1 MQRNNLQTAGNVW
14 PELSVKA
21 KKGEP
26 INTSRLRGTFSS
38 IGRVALR
45 SEPSQPTSDLEAPQM
60 RNAPAKSFSSGGRS
74 TSWSRTSNGNA
85 LRPAGGRGDNKAPN
99 FNIDVPSNGYAWWYI
114 DGIDPVSGKAISI
127 IAFIGSVFS
136 PWYKWSGRK
145 VPQNNVCINVATYGP
160 GGRFTMTDRGS
171 SALQQSKYSLTVGP
185 SSMIW
190 DEVEKSLVIS
200 INEVSSL
207 PFVSRVK
214 GTIIVK
220 PKSVTDV
227 ELPLTSSGT
236 HIWRPFAPTAEIEVD
251 LNMSGWKWSGHGY
264 FDANFGTRALE
275 QDFNYWTWGRF
286 PISGGTKCFY
296 DLELKDGKTESYAF
310 DFDADGQ
317 GSSIVDPPPIKK
329 FNRSLW
335 SIKRSTRCDKS
346 YEPRQIK
353 NMLDAPFYSRA
364 AVETTLD
371 GQKTTGV
378 FEALDLHRFRNP
390 VILAMLAVR
399 VPRRKRWTFK

>member
-21 KKGEP
+21 QKGEP

-45 SEPSQPTSDLEAPQM
+45 SEPSQPTSDLKAPQM
-60 RNAPAKSFSSGGRS
+60 RDAPAKPLSSGGRS
-74 TSWSRTSNGNA
+74 TSRSRCSNGNA
-85 LRPAGGRGDNKAPN
+85 LRPAGGRGDNKGPN
-99 FNIDVPSNGYAWWYI
+99 FNIDVPSNGYAWWYV

-200 INEVSSL
+200 INEISSL

-251 LNMSGWKWSGHGY
+251 LNVSGWK
-264 FDANFGTRALE
+264 L
-275 QDFNYWTWGRF
+275 
-286 PISGGTKCFY
+286 
-296 DLELKDGKTESYAF
+296 
-310 DFDADGQ
+310 
-317 GSSIVDPPPIKK
+317 
-329 FNRSLW
+329 SL
-335 SIKRSTRCDKS
+335 IH
-346 YEPRQIK
+346 I
-353 NMLDAPFYSRA
+353 
-364 AVETTLD
+364 
-371 GQKTTGV
+371 
-378 FEALDLHRFRNP
+378 
-390 VILAMLAVR
+390 
-399 VPRRKRWTFK
+399 

>member
-14 PELSVKA
+14 PNLSIKTREG
-21 KKGEP
+21 KP
-26 INTSRLRGTFSS
+26 NNTGGFRGTFSS
-38 IGRVALR
+38 IGRITLR
-45 SEPSQPTSDLEAPQM
+45 SEPSQPTSNLAAPQM
-60 RNAPAKSFSSGGRS
+60 RDAPKKPISGRRRSTSGGRS
-74 TSWSRTSNGNA
+74 SNGNS
-85 LRPAGGRGDNKAPN
+85 LRSARGRGDNKGPN
-99 FNIDVPSNGYAWWYI
+99 FNIDVPSNGYAWWYV
-114 DGIDPVSGKAISI
+114 DGIDPISGKAISI

-171 SALQQSKYSLTVGP
+171 SALQQSEHSITIGP

-190 DEVEKSLVIS
+190 DDTEKSLVIS
-200 INEVSSL
+200 INEISSL
-207 PFVSRVK
+207 PLVSQLK
-214 GTIIVK
+214 GTIVVK
-220 PKSVTDV
+220 PKSITDV
-227 ELPLTSSGT
+227 ELPLTSDGT

-251 LNMSGWKWSGHGY
+251 LNTSGWKWSGHGY

-286 PISGGTKCFY
+286 PVSKGTQCFY
-296 DLELKDGKTESYAF
+296 DLELKNGKKESHAFNFDEDGK
-310 DFDADGQ
+310 
-317 GSSIVDPPPIKK
+317 GSSIEDPPPIKK
-329 FNRSLW
+329 FKRSLW
-335 SIKRSTRCDKS
+335 SVKRSTRCDVTS
-346 YEPRQIK
+346 EPRQIK

-371 GQKTTGV
+371 GRKTTGV

-390 VILAMLAVR
+390 LILAMLAVR
-399 VPRRKRWTFK
+399 VPRRRRWVFK